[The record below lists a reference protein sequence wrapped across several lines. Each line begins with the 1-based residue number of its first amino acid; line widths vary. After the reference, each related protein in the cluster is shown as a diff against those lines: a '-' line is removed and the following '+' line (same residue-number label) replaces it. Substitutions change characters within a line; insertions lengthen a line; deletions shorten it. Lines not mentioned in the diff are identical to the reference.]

1 MLYVLF
7 LWDIKSSKGK
17 RQKDYGHMDHFRRV
31 RKESNILSKDH
42 IKPISAPKRALG
54 QRQPPSLVK
63 KKKTTQEVLK
73 LSKDVLTRDHV
84 LHYSKDSN
92 NIQSRLQLPFN
103 YAFLTQLK
111 KQITHCDLYQPYMF
125 WESIE
130 VLEKSLAYL
139 PLSWKSLKRSWR

>member
-1 MLYVLF
+1 MSYSFGILKVQRGKDKKTMDTWIISEEYTKNQ
-7 LWDIKSSKGK
+7 IYCPKTTSSPFQLLREHLAKG
-17 RQKDYGHMDHFRRV
+17 
-31 RKESNILSKDH
+31 NLL
-42 IKPISAPKRALG
+42 AWL
-54 QRQPPSLVK
+54 

-125 WESIE
+125 
-130 VLEKSLAYL
+130 
-139 PLSWKSLKRSWR
+139 